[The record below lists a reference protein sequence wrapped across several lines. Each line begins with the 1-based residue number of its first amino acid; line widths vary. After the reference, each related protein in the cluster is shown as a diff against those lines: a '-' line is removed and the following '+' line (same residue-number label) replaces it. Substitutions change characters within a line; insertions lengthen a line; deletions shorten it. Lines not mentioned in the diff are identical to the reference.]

1 MGNPEYVKLILFHL
15 ESKLLF
21 SYLGAPEMG
30 TQAQFIL
37 LMEII
42 KQYDYLGKKT
52 TTGFINSRELFSL
65 SHQNCDCLEKKILSS
80 SFGNAFRD

>member
-21 SYLGAPEMG
+21 PYLEAPEMG

-42 KQYDYLGKKT
+42 KQYDYL
-52 TTGFINSRELFSL
+52 
-65 SHQNCDCLEKKILSS
+65 EKKPQLDLLIQ
-80 SFGNAFRD
+80 GNCFLYPIKTVIV

>member
-15 ESKLLF
+15 ESKLVF

-42 KQYDYLGKKT
+42 KQYDYLEKKT
-52 TTGFINSRELFSL
+52 QLDLLIQR
-65 SHQNCDCLEKKILSS
+65 NCFLYPIKTVIV
-80 SFGNAFRD
+80 

>member
-15 ESKLLF
+15 ESKLVF
-21 SYLGAPEMG
+21 PYLGAPEMG

-42 KQYDYLGKKT
+42 KQYDYLEKKT
-52 TTGFINSRELFSL
+52 QLDLLIQR
-65 SHQNCDCLEKKILSS
+65 NCFLYPIKTVIV
-80 SFGNAFRD
+80 

>member
-21 SYLGAPEMG
+21 PYLGAPEMG

-42 KQYDYLGKKT
+42 KQFDYLKKRHT
-52 TTGFINSRELFSL
+52 HNWI
-65 SHQNCDCLEKKILSS
+65 
-80 SFGNAFRD
+80 